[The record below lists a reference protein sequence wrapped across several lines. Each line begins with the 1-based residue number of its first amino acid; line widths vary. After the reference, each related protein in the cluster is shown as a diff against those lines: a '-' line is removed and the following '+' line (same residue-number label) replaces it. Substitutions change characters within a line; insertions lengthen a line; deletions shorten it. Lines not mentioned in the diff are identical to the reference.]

1 MRDFQEC
8 RAHPQCT
15 EDRQVRSVE
24 PIQPAKDVNA
34 TDRPALLGRHT
45 LEIFMW
51 VRRARGGEDAVL
63 VACPEYV
70 FGLRDDEVVRLAVY
84 PAACREQGGGDEL
97 VVSVPRPAIVYVEW
111 IWARWVVVAQKREG
125 EYLGPDF
132 VW

>member
-1 MRDFQEC
+1 
-8 RAHPQCT
+8 
-15 EDRQVRSVE
+15 
-24 PIQPAKDVNA
+24 
-34 TDRPALLGRHT
+34 
-45 LEIFMW
+45 MW